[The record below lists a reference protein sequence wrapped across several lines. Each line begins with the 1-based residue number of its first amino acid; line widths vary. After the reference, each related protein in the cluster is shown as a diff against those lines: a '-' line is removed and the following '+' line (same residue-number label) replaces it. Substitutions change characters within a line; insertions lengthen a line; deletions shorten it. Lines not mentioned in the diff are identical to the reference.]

1 MGGTVLCLWIPCFI
15 WRYFK
20 AYWGWGKWFVSEKRK
35 NGETALHTMLYN
47 NTLIE
52 ITLKLVEVGGDEI
65 LLVKN
70 SYRMNL
76 LVYPLFKKRESN
88 RDTRKKRSKSR
99 ENLMIFLFWF
109 LRNVSQLRWEEN
121 LESVAVSILNQ
132 KNWWKWI
139 YRKWKLLVPSL
150 ELAIADLERMPPILH
165 AAVIANAL
173 QSIIVDIINCFDC
186 ICTSDSLNRYPIDV
200 EIEEGLVDGCDNGR

>member
-1 MGGTVLCLWIPCFI
+1 M
-15 WRYFK
+15 
-20 AYWGWGKWFVSEKRK
+20 SEKRK

-132 KNWWKWI
+132 KNW
-139 YRKWKLLVPSL
+139 
-150 ELAIADLERMPPILH
+150 
-165 AAVIANAL
+165 
-173 QSIIVDIINCFDC
+173 
-186 ICTSDSLNRYPIDV
+186 
-200 EIEEGLVDGCDNGR
+200 